1 MVKIKVGKKSNSII
15 KLNIEG
21 HAGFADKGKDI
32 VCASISSIAIGL
44 LNSIDILDNQS
55 CKIIC
60 SDNRINVEVI
70 DHNDD
75 MIQIILQV
83 GIIQLQTVEEV
94 YPNYLKIEFTVL
106 NNFGYFCVNIKTA
119 HIIL

>member
-1 MVKIKVGKKSNSII
+1 MVKIKLGKKSNSII

-21 HAGFADKGKDI
+21 HARFADKGKDI

-94 YPNYLKIEFTVL
+94 YPNYLKIEFTEV
-106 NNFGYFCVNIKTA
+106 
-119 HIIL
+119 

>member
-21 HAGFADKGKDI
+21 HAGFADKGKDIAHGHANYDEYGKDI

-70 DHNDD
+70 DYNDD

-94 YPNYLKIEFTVL
+94 YPNYLKIEFTEV
-106 NNFGYFCVNIKTA
+106 
-119 HIIL
+119 

>member
-44 LNSIDILDNQS
+44 LNSIDIFKLFGH
-55 CKIIC
+55 IC
-60 SDNRINVEVI
+60 RIFAFI
-70 DHNDD
+70 
-75 MIQIILQV
+75 
-83 GIIQLQTVEEV
+83 
-94 YPNYLKIEFTVL
+94 
-106 NNFGYFCVNIKTA
+106 
-119 HIIL
+119 

>member
-1 MVKIKVGKKSNSII
+1 MVKIRIGKKSNSIV
-15 KLNIEG
+15 KLNIVG

-55 CKIIC
+55 CKIILN
-60 SDNRINVEVI
+60 DNCIDVEVL
-70 DHNDD
+70 DDNDD
-75 MIQIILQV
+75 IIQIILQV

-94 YPNYLKIEFTVL
+94 YPKYLKIEFTEV
-106 NNFGYFCVNIKTA
+106 
-119 HIIL
+119 

>member
-44 LNSIDILDNQS
+44 
-55 CKIIC
+55 
-60 SDNRINVEVI
+60 
-70 DHNDD
+70 
-75 MIQIILQV
+75 
-83 GIIQLQTVEEV
+83 
-94 YPNYLKIEFTVL
+94 
-106 NNFGYFCVNIKTA
+106 
-119 HIIL
+119 